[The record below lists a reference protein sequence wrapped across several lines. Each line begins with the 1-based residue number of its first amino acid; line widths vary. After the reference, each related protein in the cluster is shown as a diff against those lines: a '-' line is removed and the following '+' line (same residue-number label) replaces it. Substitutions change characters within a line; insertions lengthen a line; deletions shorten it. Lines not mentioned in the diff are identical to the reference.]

1 MGSDLRFDY
10 SVFGDSVN
18 LASRLEGQS
27 KNYGFPIIAG
37 SATAMAVKDKYAIL
51 EIDFIMVKGKKDP
64 EVIYAIMGREE
75 MAQSARF
82 QALRNLMIEMLA
94 NYRSR
99 NWDDALASI
108 ARGRASDEANTL
120 ELLYEIYEERIRE
133 FQQNPPPDDWDGAF
147 ALTSK

>member
-1 MGSDLRFDY
+1 MQNEPNPCFE
-10 SVFGDSVN
+10 V
-18 LASRLEGQS
+18 
-27 KNYGFPIIAG
+27 GFPIIAG
-37 SATAMAVKDKYAIL
+37 STTAMAVKDKYAIL

-82 QALRNLMIEMLA
+82 QALRNLMIEMLS

-99 NWDDALASI
+99 NWEAALASI
-108 ARGRASDEANTL
+108 ARGRGSDEANTL

-133 FQQNPPPDDWDGAF
+133 FQLNPPPDDWDGAF
-147 ALTSK
+147 ALTTK